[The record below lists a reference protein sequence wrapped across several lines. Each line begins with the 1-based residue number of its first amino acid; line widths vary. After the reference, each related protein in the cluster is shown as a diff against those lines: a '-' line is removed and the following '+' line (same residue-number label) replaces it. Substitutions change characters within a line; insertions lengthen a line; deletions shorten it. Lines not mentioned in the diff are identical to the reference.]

1 MALLASRAMAS
12 RAIAS
17 RPSVHYG
24 TLAMALLT
32 TLWLYLLLYGSTYYS
47 VALLTTLWLYLQL
60 CGSTYYS
67 MALLTT
73 LWLYLLL
80 YGSTYYSMALL
91 TTLWLYLLW
100 RTAVRCRAMIHGQ
113 GILTLTLL
121 LTMAHSSTMSCES
134 RLLCVSGNRPG

>member
-1 MALLASRAMAS
+1 MAWQGAQQLAMALLASRAMTS

-73 LWLYLLL
+73 LWLYLL
-80 YGSTYYSMALL
+80 
-91 TTLWLYLLW
+91 W